1 MSVTVAFIL
10 NGEPCEATGPS
21 SMPLLF
27 ALHGVLDKKGTRLGC
42 GEGHCGACTVKL
54 DGTPVT
60 SCNLPISTLER
71 KNVGTVE
78 GVLDHPL
85 AAALIRN
92 QAGQCG

>member
-1 MSVTVAFIL
+1 MT
-10 NGEPCEATGPS
+10 
-21 SMPLLF
+21 
-27 ALHGVLDKKGTRLGC
+27 LDR
-42 GEGHCGACTVKL
+42 
-54 DGTPVT
+54 TPVT

-78 GVLDHPL
+78 GVLDHQL

>member
-21 SMPLLF
+21 SMHLLF
-27 ALHGVLDKKGTRLGC
+27 ALHGALDKKGTRLGC
-42 GEGHCGACTVKL
+42 GEGHCGAFTVTL